1 VRTYLYGIAFKLLS
15 AERRK
20 LGRDQPADLIAIS
33 SHDSDE
39 RLWVRQALDRLEA
52 NDREILMLR
61 EYEQLSY
68 GKIAALLRLPLNTV
82 RTRPFRARMELKG
95 GSRTRATPNSA

>member
-1 VRTYLYGIAFKLLS
+1 MEGFLERSFASGRDPGNGALRARALVRTYLYGSAFKLLS

-52 NDREILMLR
+52 HDREILMLR
-61 EYEQLSY
+61 EYEPLS
-68 GKIAALLRLPLNTV
+68 
-82 RTRPFRARMELKG
+82 
-95 GSRTRATPNSA
+95 